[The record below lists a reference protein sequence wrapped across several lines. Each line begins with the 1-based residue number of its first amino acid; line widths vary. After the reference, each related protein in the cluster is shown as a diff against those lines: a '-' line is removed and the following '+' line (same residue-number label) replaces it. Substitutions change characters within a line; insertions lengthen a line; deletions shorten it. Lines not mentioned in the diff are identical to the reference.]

1 MTKKRRRFNLT
12 GGTGWVGQRK
22 RATVFPLL
30 FFALLL
36 FDKLAARSVNI
47 VIVRVTFR
55 LVLSFRDNARNSIY
69 EKILQYLFRLVQ
81 TLSLLA
87 QKEGFEPSV
96 RFPAHSLSRAAP

>member
-1 MTKKRRRFNLT
+1 MTKKHRRFNLS

-87 QKEGFEPSV
+87 RQNT
-96 RFPAHSLSRAAP
+96 